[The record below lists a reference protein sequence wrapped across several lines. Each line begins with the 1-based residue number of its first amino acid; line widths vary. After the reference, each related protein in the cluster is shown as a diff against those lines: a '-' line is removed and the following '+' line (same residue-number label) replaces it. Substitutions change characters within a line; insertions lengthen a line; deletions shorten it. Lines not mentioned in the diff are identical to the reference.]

1 MKQKNLLKAGLIYAA
16 LTILA
21 MGSLNFVRANATE
34 APVPN
39 ADNNKTASA
48 ESLPLVVTT
57 TAHIA
62 DIVRNILKGRATVR
76 ALIGTGLDPH
86 LYHPLRSDM
95 LELERADL
103 AIYNGMNLEGRMQER
118 LHKMQETGKPVIAL
132 AERLGLSG
140 EDPHIWM
147 DVRLW
152 INATHSLIPDLIALA
167 PQHEEEIKGNARL
180 YIAALEQLD
189 TDIKAMMATIPE
201 SNRTLITAHDAFG
214 YFGEAY
220 GLNVIGIQGL
230 STASEAGLKQIESL
244 VELCSTQKIPALFA
258 ETSVSDKNVRAI
270 IEGAHSKDHHMHI
283 GGTLYS
289 DSLGAEGTPQ
299 ANYIGMMRTNAR
311 TITDA
316 LKGQPAIQ

>member
-21 MGSLNFVRANATE
+21 LGSLNFVRANATE
-34 APVPN
+34 APAPN
-39 ADNNKTASA
+39 ADGNTTAST

-62 DIVRNILKGRATVR
+62 DIVHNILKDHATVH

-118 LHKMQETGKPVIAL
+118 LHKMHETGKLVIAL
-132 AERLGLSG
+132 AERLALSG

-167 PQHEEEIKGNARL
+167 PQHEEEIKDNAQR
-180 YIAALEQLD
+180 YITALEQLD
-189 TDIKAMMATIPE
+189 TDIKTMMATIPE

-214 YFGEAY
+214 YFGKAY

-244 VELCSTQKIPALFA
+244 VTLCTTQKIPALFA
-258 ETSVSDKNVRAI
+258 ETSVSDKNIRAI
-270 IEGAHSKDHHMHI
+270 IEGARSKGHHMHI

-289 DSLGAEGTPQ
+289 DSLGAGGTEQ
-299 ANYIGMMRTNAR
+299 DNYIGMMRTNAQ
-311 TITDA
+311 TIADA
-316 LKGQPAIQ
+316 LKGHHAIQ